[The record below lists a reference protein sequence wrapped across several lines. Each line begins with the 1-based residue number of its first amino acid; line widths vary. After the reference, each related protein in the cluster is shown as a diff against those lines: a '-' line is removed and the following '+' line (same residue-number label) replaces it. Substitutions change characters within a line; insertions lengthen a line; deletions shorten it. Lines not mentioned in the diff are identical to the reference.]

1 MYPATQDRNL
11 VTGPTTKLAAFTT
24 MALLAVLV
32 SCQGCPPAGSG
43 ITVPSSDSTPPGLTL
58 GFGLEGSSTPSV
70 TVSAGGPTQT
80 MTLAQKTGKLS
91 LLATASD
98 QESGILSLG
107 IFMEADT
114 VRCPAHQPCTG
125 NPNHGLWSTP
135 NFVLNNPAVNPGS
148 SGALPSSI
156 LAESVDLSTLITAAP
171 TNAGDSVTTTIWL
184 MATSQNQLNGTS
196 NTAEGKVVFTE
207 TK

>member
-1 MYPATQDRNL
+1 MYPTTQDRKL
-11 VTGPTTKLAAFTT
+11 VTGPKAKLAGLST

-32 SCQGCPPAGSG
+32 SCKGCPPTGTG
-43 ITVPSSDSTPPGLTL
+43 ITVPGSDSTPPGLTL
-58 GFGLEGSSTPSV
+58 GFGLEGSSTASGS
-70 TVSAGGPTQT
+70 VSAGGATQT
-80 MTLAQKTGKLS
+80 VTLAQKTGKLS

-98 QESGILSLG
+98 QESGILSVG
-107 IFMEADT
+107 IFMEGDI

-135 NFVLNNPAVNPGS
+135 NFVLTNPKVNPGS
-148 SGALPSSI
+148 SGALSSSI

-171 TNAGDSVTTTIWL
+171 TNTGDSVTTTIWL